1 MDEVGELG
9 VGGWEGEVGGR
20 GAGDRRVG
28 CGRGREQRGGEKFET
43 EEGEKYEMDGEE
55 VGKGN
60 LPCAMRR
67 QGSARLCTRRP
78 ISKPTP
84 AMTVFLFIYRD
95 IHMALAKSSTW
106 GDAPV

>member
-1 MDEVGELG
+1 M
-9 VGGWEGEVGGR
+9 
-20 GAGDRRVG
+20 G

-60 LPCAMRR
+60 LPCVMRR

-78 ISKPTP
+78 VSKPTS

-95 IHMALAKSSTW
+95 VHMALAIFHMGRRSRLASVFYRSLIQLP
-106 GDAPV
+106 DCLLFRVNILI